1 MHQKQWKN
9 VSIFNSKPKI
19 RAWIALSL
27 LYFAIAFLVLQP
39 HWGLTVEDSLAYFN
53 TSRFLRGEIQFSEL
67 RAPFPYRL
75 LIPAI
80 AAYIPGDLRNVF
92 ASINWVSISLSAFL
106 LAYSVNKVG
115 GNYKQVICSG
125 LLLIVSVPT
134 FWYGSY
140 LLTDPG
146 AICART
152 IFVVGVLIGQPWLSL
167 FAGLIATTIREENI
181 LLLFWL
187 LVFQRK
193 MLIYN
198 IVAIAAAAA
207 WLIYVRWYFFVGLP
221 SYVWVPSLNTILAVM
236 HDTRAVLSVLSSA
249 IIVVP
254 LLILGIK
261 NIPSELS
268 PLKSLII
275 LMSAPILYAALSVR
289 VDGRAIWSLYPFMIP
304 IAVYAKFHRQEN
316 RSK

>member
-1 MHQKQWKN
+1 MHQKQSKKI
-9 VSIFNSKPKI
+9 SIFNSEHKI
-19 RAWIALSL
+19 IAWTVLSL
-27 LYFAIAFLVLQP
+27 LYFLCAFLVLQP

-75 LIPAI
+75 LIPAV

-92 ASINWVSISLSAFL
+92 ASVNWVSISISSVF

-115 GNYKQVICSG
+115 GNCKQVICAG
-125 LLLIVSVPT
+125 LLLIISVPT

-152 IFVVGVLIGQPWLSL
+152 IFVVGILTGQPWLSL
-167 FAGLIATTIREENI
+167 FSGLIATAIREENI
-181 LLLFWL
+181 LLLVWL

-193 MLIYN
+193 MFIFN
-198 IVAIAAAAA
+198 IGAIAVAVA
-207 WLIYVRWYFFVGLP
+207 WLIYVRWYFFAGLP

-236 HDTRAVLSVLSSA
+236 HDTRAVLSILSAA
-249 IIVVP
+249 IVVVP
-254 LLILGIK
+254 LLILGFK
-261 NIPSELS
+261 HIPSELNS
-268 PLKSLII
+268 LKSLII
-275 LMSAPILYAALSVR
+275 LMSTPILYAALSVR

-304 IAVYAKFHRQEN
+304 IAVYARFHMRED
-316 RSK
+316 RRK